1 MAGGS
6 AVCLLPLFA
15 ARSTGPALP
24 ARLPPSPP
32 APVLLPPPALPH
44 RRRPGDYEMH
54 RVERVVVHPD
64 FQADAPQQSS
74 NLALVVLEKA
84 SRAKPV
90 ALPGGG

>member
-1 MAGGS
+1 M
-6 AVCLLPLFA
+6 
-15 ARSTGPALP
+15 
-24 ARLPPSPP
+24 
-32 APVLLPPPALPH
+32 LLPPPALPH